1 MALITSQRIAT
12 LYERFK
18 SIDVTFTKEIVQATG
33 LITNQVFVKCVGDFW
48 PCVIFSASFEGVKI
62 VANTKTGILK
72 KMEMANNVD
81 SIRFC
86 FKSPDSENPVTFFV
100 NSKSMGYSTYG
111 DSNDNVLLKFQFT
124 QRPPDD
130 LIEIIGR
137 ILEANVN
144 SSKRKDERIVI
155 TPDTIRR
162 LSLTSKDCVV
172 YIQGVPRRCIL
183 RDIAFASAK
192 VIMVGVEK
200 FLVDKEVALRMDFD
214 DPRES
219 LTLKGKF
226 IRAEPVEGRKELVA
240 LALEMDENAIP
251 MRYKMRINDYV
262 SQIRAD
268 SRGTEETSGQ

>member
-1 MALITSQRIAT
+1 
-12 LYERFK
+12 
-18 SIDVTFTKEIVQATG
+18 
-33 LITNQVFVKCVGDFW
+33 
-48 PCVIFSASFEGVKI
+48 VIFSASFEGVKI

-72 KMEMANNVD
+72 KMEMANNVV

-86 FKSPDSENPVTFFV
+86 FKSPESENPVTFFV
-100 NSKSMGYSTYG
+100 NSKSLGFSTYG

-155 TPDTIRR
+155 TPDTTRR
-162 LSLTSKDCVV
+162 LGLTSKDCVV

-200 FLVDKEVALRMDFD
+200 FLVGKEVALRMDFD

-226 IRAEPVEGRKELVA
+226 TSAEPIEGRKELVA
-240 LALEMDENAIP
+240 LSLDMDENAIP
-251 MRYKMRINDYV
+251 MRYKLRINDYV

-268 SRGTEETSGQ
+268 SRATEEASGQ